1 MFLGSLRV
9 LYDLYILPPLKS
21 CLWNDI
27 EKMAQIAPNCE
38 IYHLHKVKAFRQ
50 CVTKGVY
57 DGLVCQK
64 LYQGVQ

>member
-1 MFLGSLRV
+1 MLHYVSTCSWA
-9 LYDLYILPPLKS
+9 LYES
-21 CLWNDI
+21 CMTCIYYPRSNLAFEMTL

-57 DGLVCQK
+57 DGLVC
-64 LYQGVQ
+64 